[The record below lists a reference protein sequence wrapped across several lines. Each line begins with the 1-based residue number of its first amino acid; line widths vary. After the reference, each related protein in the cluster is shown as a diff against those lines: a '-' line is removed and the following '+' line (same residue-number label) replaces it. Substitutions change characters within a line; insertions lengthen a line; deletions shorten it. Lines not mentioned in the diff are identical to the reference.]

1 LGTGWFI
8 ADRVDLPFVDEP
20 GVNGVVLDIAAYP
33 IKRWS
38 PSWSAALLLQEF
50 ASLPWSG
57 TVACPAPAAPG
68 TLGGEIKD
76 LIRAAEDERA
86 DAMGEILG
94 QSQEFVTDFV
104 AALGIAPNSYPA
116 TTRLLY
122 AAEAIGAMVAMHF
135 KEIHKRPRPS
145 HKCPALLPPI
155 PVPGH
160 PSYPSGHATQAH
172 LMALFARDAMPAA
185 VKAGMETVL
194 IGLADRIARNREI
207 AGMHYRSDS
216 VAGKTL
222 ATNTYNYFN
231 ANSLDTGLDLTA
243 GLPRSFGDAVR
254 AAQAE
259 WQ

>member
-1 LGTGWFI
+1 
-8 ADRVDLPFVDEP
+8 
-20 GVNGVVLDIAAYP
+20 
-33 IKRWS
+33 
-38 PSWSAALLLQEF
+38 
-50 ASLPWSG
+50 
-57 TVACPAPAAPG
+57 
-68 TLGGEIKD
+68 
-76 LIRAAEDERA
+76 
-86 DAMGEILG
+86 
-94 QSQEFVTDFV
+94 
-104 AALGIAPNSYPA
+104 
-116 TTRLLY
+116 
-122 AAEAIGAMVAMHF
+122 
-135 KEIHKRPRPS
+135 
-145 HKCPALLPPI
+145 
-155 PVPGH
+155 
-160 PSYPSGHATQAH
+160 
-172 LMALFARDAMPAA
+172 MALFARDAMPAA